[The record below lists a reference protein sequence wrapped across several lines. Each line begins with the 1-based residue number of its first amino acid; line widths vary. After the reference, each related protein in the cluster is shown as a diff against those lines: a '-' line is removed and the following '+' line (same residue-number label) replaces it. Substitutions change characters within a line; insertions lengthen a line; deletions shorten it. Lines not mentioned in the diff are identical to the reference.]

1 MQLTH
6 YTIIQI
12 LKSIKPQKVHNENG
26 YMCIARNFP
35 VKKSTLR
42 EVLRLTS
49 LIKQVL
55 LIVSNVFL
63 LINRVEEF
71 SLLIL

>member
-1 MQLTH
+1 MKIDTCALQGTF
-6 YTIIQI
+6 QW
-12 LKSIKPQKVHNENG
+12 
-26 YMCIARNFP
+26 
-35 VKKSTLR
+35 KSTLR
-42 EVLRLTS
+42 EVLTS

-71 SLLIL
+71 SLLILQTLGNIGITWNTY